1 MFDYK
6 VAELE
11 EELEAKWK
19 SKMAD
24 ALTAAKKENE
34 KKLSE
39 VKEEKEAI
47 RGQAVK
53 LKEKVV
59 FWFFLEFLEK
69 VAFFQ
74 LSSQSKELGSL
85 LLADSY
91 LRLSS
96 VKYLK
101 IVVMQLRILEYT
113 EMKT

>member
-59 FWFFLEFLEK
+59 FFCLVSIFLEFLEK
-69 VAFFQ
+69 VTFFNCLQ
-74 LSSQSKELGSL
+74 
-85 LLADSY
+85 A
-91 LRLSS
+91 
-96 VKYLK
+96 V
-101 IVVMQLRILEYT
+101 
-113 EMKT
+113 

>member
-1 MFDYK
+1 MFAYK

-59 FWFFLEFLEK
+59 FLCLVFGFLAFLKKVTFFNYLEAVLGTGKSSFSRFIFK
-69 VAFFQ
+69 V
-74 LSSQSKELGSL
+74 ELC
-85 LLADSY
+85 
-91 LRLSS
+91 
-96 VKYLK
+96 
-101 IVVMQLRILEYT
+101 
-113 EMKT
+113 

>member
-1 MFDYK
+1 MYFAKAQREGSSNICVFDYK

-59 FWFFLEFLEK
+59 CYVQWLAFWHFWKKVTFFNCLEAVQGAGK
-69 VAFFQ
+69 
-74 LSSQSKELGSL
+74 SSFSRFIFEVELC
-85 LLADSY
+85 
-91 LRLSS
+91 
-96 VKYLK
+96 
-101 IVVMQLRILEYT
+101 
-113 EMKT
+113 